1 MIYKRFILVLLAMVI
16 TSTIWSQ
23 QSQTNRYLETN
34 NPRIERQ
41 PLGFSLSSTVGF
53 ITIPQPNLGNNLW
66 CSANLGYSKKNWN
79 FTVWTG
85 ANYWIEGKQPDL
97 RLGLS
102 ASYNWIKW

>member
-1 MIYKRFILVLLAMVI
+1 MIYKRFILFLLAMVI
-16 TSTIWSQ
+16 TTKIWSQ
-23 QSQTNRYLETN
+23 QPQTDRYLAN
-34 NPRIERQ
+34 NPRIVRQ
-41 PLGFSLSSTVGF
+41 DLGFSLSSTFGF

-79 FTVWTG
+79 FTFWTG
-85 ANYWIEGKQPDL
+85 TNCWIEGKQLDL